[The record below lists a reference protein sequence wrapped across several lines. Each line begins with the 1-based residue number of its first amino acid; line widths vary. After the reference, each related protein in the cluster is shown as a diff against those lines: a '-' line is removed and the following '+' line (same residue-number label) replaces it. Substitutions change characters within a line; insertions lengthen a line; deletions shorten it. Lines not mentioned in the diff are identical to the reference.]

1 MSLSNS
7 ASTPAKTSRVARDTV
22 RGILKIQT
30 KLAGGRQ
37 AASEAPAANSYPCV
51 KDGRLWTLVAL

>member
-30 KLAGGRQ
+30 KLRQ
-37 AASEAPAANSYPCV
+37 AVSEAPAANSYPCV